1 LEAFR
6 GEKLWRGIMAALS
19 AEELVKIV
27 DARFAALVLYARSWN
42 CNAAEDIVQE
52 AFLKLVNQKQ
62 SPDNPAAWLYKTVR
76 NEAVSRSRKTDRQR
90 KHETAAT
97 KERPEW
103 FTVSENT
110 LLSQEAAEKLQEL
123 SPNLREVVVL
133 RIWSQ
138 LTFDEIAELT
148 ATPKTSVHRLYHEAL
163 EELRQKLE

>member
-1 LEAFR
+1 
-6 GEKLWRGIMAALS
+6 MATLS
-19 AEELVKIV
+19 VEELVKIV

-52 AFLKLVNQKQ
+52 AFLKLVDQKK
-62 SPDNPAAWLYKTVR
+62 SPDNPAAWLFKTVR
-76 NEAVSRSRKTDRQR
+76 NEAISRHRKAERQR
-90 KHETAAT
+90 KHETAAA

-103 FTVSENT
+103 FKPNENT
-110 LLSQEAAEKLQEL
+110 LISQEAAEKLREL
-123 SPNLREVVVL
+123 SQNHREVVVL

-138 LTFDEIAELT
+138 LSFDEIAELT